1 MGILEIDYRLLRDK
15 TVLLSE
21 LYMRLNDEIGKIAA
35 YTENTDIFWNGE
47 ASEAYLAAAV
57 KDITDIGLFLGRIE
71 KTLGI
76 LRNMLE
82 IYMKNE
88 RDVQRLIGEYM
99 HERKNKI

>member
-21 LYMRLNDEIGKIAA
+21 LYMKLNEEIGKVAE
-35 YTENTDIFWNGE
+35 YTANTDIFWNGE
-47 ASEAYLAAAV
+47 ANEAYMAAVV

-82 IYMKNE
+82 IYIKNE
-88 RDVQRLIGEYM
+88 REVQRLIGEYT